1 MAEAIGDLL
10 VVGVRERGEAL
21 TGAVSGEAAE
31 EVDAAVLVAAA
42 AAAAAEDDVADVTGL
57 ATESSSFKKIL

>member
-42 AAAAAEDDVADVTGL
+42 AAEDDVADVTGL